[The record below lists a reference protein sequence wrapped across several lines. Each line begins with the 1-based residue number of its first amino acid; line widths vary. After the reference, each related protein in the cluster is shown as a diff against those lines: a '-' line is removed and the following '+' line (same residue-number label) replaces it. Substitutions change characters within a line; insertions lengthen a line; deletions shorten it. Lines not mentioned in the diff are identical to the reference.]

1 MRNRPPYRRRDPIPG
16 MPIAAPNGVILG
28 YLQGTVLCRY
38 LQPQHQLLTPPAWT
52 IDKVA
57 FDKLRADHE
66 VTKVMIFV
74 RGQVWAIDIEDFDA
88 HSFTLDRHHYLQY
101 AVTLDNWRRS

>member
-1 MRNRPPYRRRDPIPG
+1 MKAPYRRRDPIPG
-16 MPIAAPNGVILG
+16 IAVPAPNGVILG

-74 RGQVWAIDIEDFDA
+74 QGRVWSIGIEDFDA
-88 HSFTLDRHHYLQY
+88 HSFPLERGHYVQY
-101 AVTLDNWRRS
+101 AVTLDNWRKS